1 MKTLLKTFKCGDLLP
16 IDFTEFQT
24 NILVNYNKVYEK
36 LYPLDTNTAEL
47 IYTIVRDAF
56 CEAQVKYTMSEAF
69 YKTFT
74 RRLYNITPKYK
85 FLWDKLN
92 ELYELDTESLVSDTQ
107 SGTHEENGTQN
118 KSDILTESGTIKD
131 EGTSSKETTKN
142 GTKEVA
148 DTGTIE
154 ENTSKDNSITTTGDH
169 STNDTGTIK
178 DSENST
184 EKSELANIPA
194 QINLSMVEDYK
205 NAESDITRTKENTR
219 TLDTQKDETISDTEK
234 ETGSE
239 DKTKTLNTKEN
250 TTQNETGNESGTKNN
265 TRTLDT
271 EKNRTIKGDSDLTK
285 TDTIN
290 KKENLFDRYNK
301 LLAINDMHFRAIK
314 DYFADM
320 FLNLDN
326 SYFIYEEYLA

>member
-1 MKTLLKTFKCGDLLP
+1 MRTLLKTFKCGDLLP
-16 IDFTEFQT
+16 SDFNNFETD
-24 NILVNYNKVYEK
+24 ILVNYNKVYEK

-47 IYTIVRDAF
+47 IYTIVRDTF

-92 ELYELDTESLVSDTQ
+92 ELYKLDSEALTSDNENATSEETGTE
-107 SGTHEENGTQN
+107 N
-118 KSDILTESGTIKD
+118 KTDNVNESGTIKD
-131 EGTSSKETTKN
+131 EGTSSKDSTKDGTKDTTNTGTIKDEGTKNNTTTIDGTKTTK
-142 GTKEVA
+142 

-154 ENTSKDNSITTTGDH
+154 
-169 STNDTGTIK
+169 

-194 QINLSMVEDYK
+194 QVGLAMVDDYK
-205 NAESDITRTKENTR
+205 NAQSDLTKTRENTRTLNTTKEEDNNETQTENGSDDNTR
-219 TLDTQKDETISDTEK
+219 TLDTKEAQTNNETIS
-234 ETGSE
+234 
-239 DKTKTLNTKEN
+239 
-250 TTQNETGNESGTKNN
+250 ESGTKNN

-271 EKNRTIKGDSDLTK
+271 SKERTIKGDNNLNKTNSKTTK
-285 TDTIN
+285 A
-290 KKENLFDRYNK
+290 NLFDRYQK
-301 LLAINDMHFRAIK
+301 LLAINDMHFKAIK

-320 FLNLDN
+320 FMSLDD
-326 SYFIYEEYLA
+326 SYFIYEDYLA